1 MTTPIDTPNAQVDA
15 ARVVRTNNVLGDLI
29 REGKADVTDLTLRD
43 VMALAAHLGW
53 QGTPRVEFVD
63 GVAFISAPRRR
74 RNRNEGIGTALG
86 VPQG

>member
-53 QGTPRVEFVD
+53 EGTPRVEFAD

-74 RNRNEGIGTALG
+74 RNRTNGGAAQ
-86 VPQG
+86 VPQA